1 MPKPATNQRLDQ
13 HDRDLA
19 KHDRQIAAIRALIL
33 SGMRIV
39 NKTAALQAET
49 RKDLKVLEKKME
61 ALIDALRRG
70 TNGHAKRRMDIQ

>member
-1 MPKPATNQRLDQ
+1 MPKPATSQRLDQ

-49 RKDLKVLEKKME
+49 RKDLKVLEKNLD
-61 ALIDALRRG
+61 ALINALRQSG
-70 TNGHAKRRMDIQ
+70 NGHARRRLDIQ